1 MAIAYLLTDI
11 SFQYNA
17 KIVLSINSLAI
28 AANKTTAVIGP
39 NGSGKSTLLNIL
51 AFLQAP
57 YSGQLQFFAT
67 STEESTFQKLRH
79 RVGWLAQKPYLLR
92 GTVTD
97 NIELALKLR
106 NTPKADRPA
115 RINDV
120 LERINITHL
129 SDQQCSQ
136 LSGGE
141 KQKVALARTLAIEP
155 EVLIMDEPFSYLDQA
170 STRVIE
176 NFIEHYSKTLI
187 FSTHT
192 RLQGQALADQ
202 VITLIN
208 GKSVQTPLVNL
219 FHGVIDGDQF
229 ITGKISIT
237 LAETI
242 SSAKH
247 IAIDPGQIVLSRAAL
262 ASSMRN
268 HFQGR
273 ITNIGEATKGNVRLH
288 INAGETFDVL
298 ITHQA
303 LQELQLT
310 VSSSVWVNFKSNA
323 VSIF

>member
-1 MAIAYLLTDI
+1 MHGE
-11 SFQYNA
+11 
-17 KIVLSINSLAI
+17 
-28 AANKTTAVIGP
+28 GP
-39 NGSGKSTLLNIL
+39 NCCTWNLNSS
-51 AFLQAP
+51 FLR
-57 YSGQLQFFAT
+57 F
-67 STEESTFQKLRH
+67 R
-79 RVGWLAQKPYLLR
+79 
-92 GTVTD
+92 
-97 NIELALKLR
+97 
-106 NTPKADRPA
+106 
-115 RINDV
+115 
-120 LERINITHL
+120 HL
-129 SDQQCSQ
+129 S
-136 LSGGE
+136 
-141 KQKVALARTLAIEP
+141 VVRTYVSP
-155 EVLIMDEPFSYLDQA
+155 EL
-170 STRVIE
+170 
-176 NFIEHYSKTLI
+176 
-187 FSTHT
+187 
-192 RLQGQALADQ
+192 DQ

-229 ITGKISIT
+229 NTGKISIT